1 MSIAKIIAEQLGG
14 VGRIRAML
22 GATVIADVGDG
33 LKIRWPSRTPSKGN
47 CAIVRL
53 CPSDTYEVTF
63 WNIRNLDCK
72 VVAEMSDVYAE
83 DLVRVFEGQTGYR
96 LRLM

>member
-1 MSIAKIIAEQLGG
+1 MSIATIIAEQLGG
-14 VGRIRAML
+14 IGRIRAML
-22 GATVIADVGDG
+22 GATVIMDEGDG

-47 CAIVRL
+47 CVIVRL

-63 WNIRNLDCK
+63 WSIRNLDCK
-72 VVAEMSDVYAE
+72 VVAQVSDVYAE

-96 LRLM
+96 LRLV

>member
-14 VGRIRAML
+14 IGRIRAML
-22 GATVIADVGDG
+22 GATVIREQGDG

-47 CAIVRL
+47 CVVVRL

-63 WNIRNLDCK
+63 WSIRNLNCK
-72 VVAEMSDVYAE
+72 VVAQVSDVYAD
-83 DLVRVFEGQTGYR
+83 DLVNVFEAQTGYR
-96 LRLM
+96 LRLV